1 MIKIPLRMLLL
12 PLQPQPLITTAITT
26 PRIHNTCPKQP
37 TCHALRLTD
46 EAQGERVSTGPT
58 DTPFLLPQVHAAAG
72 HVGDMSEP
80 IPKRQM
86 RLRHRIEK
94 GGWGFFG
101 IFGFQ
106 SFESLCRICSL
117 FSAPLSSF
125 SFFIFSFCFFL
136 FTVLL
141 FFRFSSSSAT
151 SLSVPPFLSL
161 FAKYV
166 ILKYPMVF
174 YSSITP

>member
-1 MIKIPLRMLLL
+1 MLLL

-46 EAQGERVSTGPT
+46 EVQGERVFTGST

-80 IPKRQM
+80 IPKRLM
-86 RLRHRIEK
+86 RLRHRVEK

-106 SFESLCRICSL
+106 SFGFLCRIFLSFFLHLSLLFRSVVFLFISFYSLFFFSFVLVHPLSRLFLSPPVSL
-117 FSAPLSSF
+117 FSPS
-125 SFFIFSFCFFL
+125 
-136 FTVLL
+136 T
-141 FFRFSSSSAT
+141 
-151 SLSVPPFLSL
+151 
-161 FAKYV
+161 
-166 ILKYPMVF
+166 
-174 YSSITP
+174 